1 MEANRVWEFKRV
13 QVTLQQTH
21 PSWKYQ

>member
-1 MEANRVWEFKRV
+1 METNRVWEFKRV